1 MNDMMDFHRLLQHK
15 QKRWRQ
21 SGFWLLGLFLC
32 IGVIYLLVGEVWL
45 SPFSTWSSLEQQL
58 VWELRL
64 PRLLAAAV
72 IGASLAVAGATLQV
86 LLGNVLAEPGVVG
99 VSGGASVAMV
109 ILLLFFPSLNSPIAF
124 MVAAVLGALLFTLLL
139 VMMARKLRL
148 TTARLLL
155 VGVALGILSGAVVT
169 WAFYFSDD
177 LGLRQLMYWLMGS
190 VAGVSWYQHVLSFMA
205 IPVVIWLALQG
216 GLLDKLMLGEG
227 HAKQL
232 GVDIHRVR
240 WRLIL
245 AIALLVGASVALGGV
260 IGFVGLVVPHLLR
273 LTLGSENRMLLP
285 MSALCGALLLVS
297 ADFIARLALGSGE
310 LPLGVVTT
318 TLGAPIFIWMLVRNH
333 DSC

>member
-1 MNDMMDFHRLLQHK
+1 MNDKMDFHRLLQHK
-15 QKRWRQ
+15 QQRWQR
-21 SGFWLLGLFLC
+21 SSYLLIGLFLSVC
-32 IGVIYLLVGEVWL
+32 VLYLLVGELWL
-45 SPFSTWSSLEQQL
+45 SPFSAWSSLEQQL

-64 PRLLAAAV
+64 PRLLSAAV

-109 ILLLFFPSLNSPIAF
+109 ILLLFFPSLNSPVAF
-124 MVAAVLGALLFTLLL
+124 MAAAVLGALLFTLLL
-139 VMMARKLRL
+139 VVMARKLRL

-190 VAGVSWYQHVLSFMA
+190 VAGVSWYQHLLSLVA
-205 IPVVIWLALQG
+205 VPVVIWLVLQG
-216 GLLDKLMLGEG
+216 GVLDKLMLGEG

-232 GVDIHRVR
+232 GVDIHHVR

-273 LTLGSENRMLLP
+273 LTLGSENRLLLP
-285 MSALCGALLLVS
+285 LSALCGALLLVS
-297 ADFIARLALGSGE
+297 ADLIARLALGSGE